1 VFIKVAEEVRP
12 GSHGK
17 AKDQQGIEAGQRG
30 GDDPLSASADEQ
42 RDALAIDPNQTDT
55 TWWRHFKAL
64 LVKRWHIQKRDKK
77 ALVCQFLVPLI
88 LLTLGLGILR
98 IPPNFDFPNLQ
109 LSPGSKVYNT
119 PDYTAYNPG
128 LVDSAVIQGIHVPAD
143 GYLEVFPEGG
153 LGTGQYDLLNFST
166 ALLNNRTQHKQA
178 RYGALFGPPASEA
191 QFGEDGKWELSV
203 LTNISAVHGL
213 PTWANIGMQALL
225 RNVTGDPSSSSTV
238 YMHPFA
244 WTPRQ
249 RTAIQS
255 INGVVASIVVSL
267 AFTFIPA
274 SFAVFVVSEREHK
287 SKHLQLIS
295 GVSMTSYWAAN
306 YLWDFCAYVIPA
318 SLSAAIIY
326 AYQNPSLVAN
336 MDVLLANFLAYGLS
350 IIPFTYLCSFLFESH
365 STAQNVMIMVRSDY
379 NKKTK
384 HTLACSPW
392 LSGVALTCLEL
403 LLLCACVFFA

>member
-1 VFIKVAEEVRP
+1 
-12 GSHGK
+12 
-17 AKDQQGIEAGQRG
+17 
-30 GDDPLSASADEQ
+30 
-42 RDALAIDPNQTDT
+42 
-55 TWWRHFKAL
+55 
-64 LVKRWHIQKRDKK
+64 
-77 ALVCQFLVPLI
+77 
-88 LLTLGLGILR
+88 
-98 IPPNFDFPNLQ
+98 LQ

-365 STAQNVMIMVRSDY
+365 STAQNVMIMVRHDNEQT
-379 NKKTK
+379 NKSHIGLFLITWSRT
-384 HTLACSPW
+384 HVSRALVAVCLCIFSLGVHSRRHLDDEHRRCVVVGPLDRADLEGVPAPFLPSHSQFLPW
-392 LSGVALTCLEL
+392 
-403 LLLCACVFFA
+403 